1 MVMFLEYLP
10 QEPSDPVYGKILTGS
25 AAYEWEA
32 QAQYRV
38 RRIACILKR
47 MPGSTAQT
55 EHLSCRLPQMHL
67 T

>member
-10 QEPSDPVYGKILTGS
+10 QEPSDPVYGKILTGG

-38 RRIACILKR
+38 TYIACI
-47 MPGSTAQT
+47 AW
-55 EHLSCRLPQMHL
+55 RLQQ
-67 T
+67 